1 MINLGLIS
9 PSKILINRFLP
20 AVDHIKS
27 VNIAA
32 ISVPTRNEWFGNL
45 SSERK
50 ELQIEKAQRIA
61 DKYNCK
67 LYYSHAKLIQDKKV
81 DSVYISTP
89 PIQHFNLIQLALDN
103 NKNIIVEK
111 PICLHIEELK
121 KIVKKSTDN
130 NLVFHENYMF
140 MFHKRLNYIKYY
152 FKENLK
158 NIRSMNIKFTFP
170 FRGGDDF
177 RYNLKMSGGAIFDT
191 AGYIVKLVQF
201 LSDFNVELKYSNINK
216 KTGGTLFFTDSNKIN
231 YNCQFGMDH
240 DYRCELE
247 LHMHNQTVYI
257 PRIFTVRS
265 DEEAKF
271 IIKSNN
277 QILSEEIFIDD
288 SFKNSVEY
296 FLKLN
301 SNKDS
306 FKKSCKETM
315 ETLKVLTMLYEK

>member
-32 ISVPTRNEWFGNL
+32 ISVPTQNEWFGNL
-45 SSERK
+45 TSERK
-50 ELQIEKAQRIA
+50 ELQIEKAQKIA

-67 LYYSHAKLIQDKKV
+67 LYYSHTKLIQDKKV

-89 PIQHFNLIQLALDN
+89 PILHFKFIQLALDN

-111 PICLHIEELK
+111 PICLRIEELN

-140 MFHKRLNYIKYY
+140 MFHKRLNYIKNY

-301 SNKDS
+301 SNKYS
-306 FKKSCKETM
+306 FNKSCKETI